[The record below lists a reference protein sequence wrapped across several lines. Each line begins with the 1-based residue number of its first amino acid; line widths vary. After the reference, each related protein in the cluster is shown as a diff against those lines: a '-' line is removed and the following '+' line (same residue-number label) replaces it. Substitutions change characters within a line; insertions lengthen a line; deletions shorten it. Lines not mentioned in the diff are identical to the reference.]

1 MSENNQTQAT
11 DVPQEKPSSHLAI
24 AILAT
29 IFCFLP
35 FGIVAI
41 VKAANVDKLWF
52 SGQHREAWEAS
63 KSARNWTIW
72 AAVTTFA
79 VIVGV
84 YGTLAIIG
92 SHAYT
97 EHMTSA
103 DRQIAQA
110 NLQSVHQMLSQF
122 KTEYGSYPCDAT
134 AEQLQELKPDVRF
147 GELTGDY
154 SNCYFRQLF
163 YSSSIDTERP
173 FYAKL
178 SVAGKATKEADER
191 FANGA
196 ALSCGENGMAYVLHK
211 STDLSGGKEAVNKN
225 NAPLAFC
232 SVYPANSPYSGG
244 NIAFDMTSFTGH
256 ALVLYADGTVK
267 DLKDA
272 MEQDPTNEEKGT
284 IKAGTEVFPYTR
296 KGRDTADDYLVLPPE
311 LYTLPQE
318 NDKAKV
324 LIIPA

>member
-11 DVPQEKPSSHLAI
+11 DVPQEKPSSHMAG

-29 IFCFLP
+29 IFCCLP

-41 VKAANVDKLWF
+41 VKASNVDKFWF

-63 KSARNWTIW
+63 KSARSWIIW
-72 AAVTTFA
+72 SVVASAAVILIYA
-79 VIVGV
+79 VSMLLIG
-84 YGTLAIIG
+84 GTAYL
-92 SHAYT
+92 SHKT
-97 EHMTSA
+97 DA
-103 DRQIAQA
+103 DRQMAQA

-154 SNCYFRQLF
+154 SNCYFRQVF
-163 YSSSIDTERP
+163 YCSSNDMEKP
-173 FYAKL
+173 FFAKL

-196 ALSCGENGMAYVLHK
+196 ALSCGENGMAYVLRK
-211 STDLSGGKEAVNKN
+211 SIDEPGCKEAVNKN
-225 NAPLAFC
+225 NVPLAFC
-232 SVYPANSPYSGG
+232 SVYPADSPYSGG

-284 IKAGTEVFPYTR
+284 IKAGTEVFPYTKR
-296 KGRDTADDYLVLPPE
+296 GRDMSDDYLVLPPE